1 MPATKDARLNL
12 RLRPDDNEL
21 IRRAAMA
28 TEQSVTDFLTSSAI
42 DRAHE
47 VLADQR
53 TFALDEETWDQF
65 VALLDAPVEPDPH
78 LAALFSRP
86 SRISR

>member
-12 RLRPDDNEL
+12 RLRPEDNEL
-21 IRRAAMA
+21 IRRAALS
-28 TEQSVTDFLTSSAI
+28 TDQSVTDFLTSSAI

-65 VALLDAPVEPDPH
+65 VALLDAPVEPDPQ

-86 SRISR
+86 SRITR